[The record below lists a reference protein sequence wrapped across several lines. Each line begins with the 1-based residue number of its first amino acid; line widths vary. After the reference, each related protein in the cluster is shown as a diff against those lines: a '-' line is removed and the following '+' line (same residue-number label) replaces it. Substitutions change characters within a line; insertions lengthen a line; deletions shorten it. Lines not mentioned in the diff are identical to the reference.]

1 MDVFL
6 SICLG
11 GDSASQLTES
21 QEAHEA
27 QNHHPV
33 QDVFGIADGRHRP
46 AGSPVGGVL
55 VLLSQ
60 DGLSVLEVRHVPQFW
75 LGGEGKLDGGVG
87 SINNN
92 RGKKRRSRDPAS
104 LSRGASKLM
113 CLLPRRRCFSY
124 REYAKM
130 LVLYFK
136 FKTPAIR
143 RGTERLK

>member
-1 MDVFL
+1 MDAFL

-60 DGLSVLEVRHVPQFW
+60 DGLSVLGVRHVPQFW
-75 LGGEGKLDGGVG
+75 LGGEENLTAESGALTTAGK
-87 SINNN
+87 
-92 RGKKRRSRDPAS
+92 
-104 LSRGASKLM
+104 
-113 CLLPRRRCFSY
+113 
-124 REYAKM
+124 REA
-130 LVLYFK
+130 V
-136 FKTPAIR
+136 T
-143 RGTERLK
+143 